1 MRMGTSAGS
10 YSRNGAAGMMGK
22 CTVAT
27 RIREMA
33 PSIPRAVSFLTF
45 CFLFTA
51 VDFTTFS
58 MMLFLQFRLFR
69 LPPIF
74 VTNFFSFGKRKSL
87 KIFRLNKQ
95 NKGRAFSQPRE
106 KTPNFYSSPIQTILS
121 VSESHRILR
130 QSARRLYCRSGISP
144 CPEEFHISFTSSL
157 YQL

>member
-1 MRMGTSAGS
+1 
-10 YSRNGAAGMMGK
+10 MMGK

-33 PSIPRAVSFLTF
+33 PSIPSAVSFLTLF
-45 CFLFTA
+45 LLFTS

-58 MMLFLQFRLFR
+58 MMFFLHFLFRLFR

-95 NKGRAFSQPRE
+95 NKGRAFSHPRE

>member
-1 MRMGTSAGS
+1 
-10 YSRNGAAGMMGK
+10 MMF
-22 CTVAT
+22 
-27 RIREMA
+27 
-33 PSIPRAVSFLTF
+33 FLH
-45 CFLFTA
+45 FL
-51 VDFTTFS
+51 
-58 MMLFLQFRLFR
+58 FRLFR

-95 NKGRAFSQPRE
+95 NKGRAFSHPRE

-144 CPEEFHISFTSSL
+144 CPEEFHISFAVKKLSRFFLRKYYQKNRL
-157 YQL
+157 YFMQNNSFFAAHSAFWKKAHGSPWA